1 MLHGDINFRITMVTQ
16 QTANLITTINETW
29 EAIQKFLESQETT
42 NKKYRTNLDTIED
55 NREQPNVHVEG
66 TESEL
71 VTDKA

>member
-55 NREQPNVHVEG
+55 DREQPNVHVEG
-66 TESEL
+66 TEGEL
-71 VTDKA
+71 VTDKV